1 MLPLEPEGSWPG
13 CCHLVLSVGAP
24 RWPTTC
30 MSGTGVSEA
39 RPMYMSGNYQLGRS
53 VRRQLGQP
61 GKTMIWACCRAMT
74 VVVRLRPLLVVSC
87 GPNVARPSAA
97 RNIAGNTAV
106 SHPRWLLTD
115 NQGLHRR
122 VLRLA
127 SRDRQM
133 SGMGWTRHGTF
144 QRSRTVARRRTG
156 NLTDRSWTNVPPG
169 WWMAPS
175 AVLVEGREDLEV
187 VGESRYQ
194 DNLWRLAGRPYDP
207 GERVREEITAVLV
220 AEPDNVHDANAISI
234 WIDGLK
240 VGYLSRE
247 DAQRHHAGLLALQ
260 DKHRMPVALS
270 GVIAGG
276 GLRDD
281 GPGRLGVF
289 LRYDPAEFG
298 LNHPTSPFPSESMRT
313 GMSDA
318 LATDEA
324 DETYDLA
331 WMRDLPADDI
341 RAIPRSVVCSKMS
354 TIPEPSLHVHAIG
367 KDALPVPQ
375 RLLVSPGRVRRR
387 VRQA

>member
-1 MLPLEPEGSWPG
+1 M
-13 CCHLVLSVGAP
+13 
-24 RWPTTC
+24 
-30 MSGTGVSEA
+30 
-39 RPMYMSGNYQLGRS
+39 
-53 VRRQLGQP
+53 
-61 GKTMIWACCRAMT
+61 
-74 VVVRLRPLLVVSC
+74 
-87 GPNVARPSAA
+87 
-97 RNIAGNTAV
+97 
-106 SHPRWLLTD
+106 
-115 NQGLHRR
+115 GL
-122 VLRLA
+122 
-127 SRDRQM
+127 
-133 SGMGWTRHGTF
+133 F
-144 QRSRTVARRRTG
+144 QRSRNGHTRAYRQP
-156 NLTDRSWTNVPPG
+156 DRPPLDERPA
-169 WWMAPS
+169 WMVDGAS

-194 DNLWRLAGRPYDP
+194 DNLWRLVGRRYDP
-207 GERVREEITAVLV
+207 GERVREETTAVLV
-220 AEPDNVHDANAISI
+220 AEPDNPHDANAISI

-298 LNHPTSPFPSESMRT
+298 LSHPPSSFPSGSMRT

-341 RAIPRSVVCSKMS
+341 RAIPKLR
-354 TIPEPSLHVHAIG
+354 
-367 KDALPVPQ
+367 
-375 RLLVSPGRVRRR
+375 RLLTDEHDPLSRHFMYVQLEKMLYRSRNVFSSALDEYDEVCVRHDAEMNAIRAACMDKWNHVPALETYRQMAIRQQKAKNFASALLWTERGLALYGDDCPRQEAVEDLYHRAANYSSKLLSTPSRSEPAGVDPNGSTEDSWGNNRPWPPGRHARPEGTTT
-387 VRQA
+387 